1 MKTTILLLLIST
13 LSIGQSYNWD
23 SIALETQKKLD
34 INESIVDSISRME
47 VMNAIKFKDNSIIK
61 HNNMTDLQIAD
72 MLADY
77 HKECELAETLR
88 EKADV
93 QLKHARLIRE
103 ALHQPP
109 VSGNEVALPFDKVT
123 RLEVISYR
131 EGDKSGR
138 VFTHWK
144 DDNKIEGQLQDKDR
158 TLKIFIDKR

>member
-13 LSIGQSYNWD
+13 LCIGQSYNWD

-34 INESIVDSISRME
+34 RNESIVDSISRME
-47 VMNAIKFKDNSIIK
+47 VMNAIKKKIIIK
-61 HNNMTDLQIAD
+61 HNNMTDLQIAN

-109 VSGNEVALPFDKVT
+109 VMVRSEQLPCDHLWKSRFNQK
-123 RLEVISYR
+123 RGSYVICSKCSEER
-131 EGDKSGR
+131 
-138 VFTHWK
+138 
-144 DDNKIEGQLQDKDR
+144 
-158 TLKIFIDKR
+158 